1 MRLDWTRTSILSDP
15 TFSDSRKISDP
26 TISDSRIRRDADNR
40 NPMVSD
46 SRKTSEMNR
55 ISPVSDYRNPVGS
68 DRRIK
73 SDFLGSDGIRR
84 GSFDLGIFNQ
94 QQSQAR

>member
-26 TISDSRIRRDADNR
+26 TISDSRIRRDADYR

-68 DRRIK
+68 DRRIM
-73 SDFLGSDGIRR
+73 SDFLGSDRIRR
-84 GSFDLGIFNQ
+84 GSFDLGPQYQYIYQ
-94 QQSQAR
+94 